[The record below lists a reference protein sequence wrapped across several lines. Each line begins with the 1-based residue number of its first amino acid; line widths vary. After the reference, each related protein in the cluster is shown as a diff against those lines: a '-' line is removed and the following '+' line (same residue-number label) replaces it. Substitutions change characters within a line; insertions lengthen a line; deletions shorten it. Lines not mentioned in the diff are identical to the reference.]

1 MTAPPAARALPP
13 GAHTDA
19 SGTTFV
25 ALATKPRAVTVR
37 LFDERARP
45 TRVVPLEQRDATRFE
60 LRLDG
65 VLAGALYDFAL
76 DGEPT
81 PDPYARFLPRGVHGP
96 ARVTAVPRR
105 PPLAA
110 PPPLHRWSI
119 YELHV
124 GAFSPE
130 GTFRGALARLDHV
143 VDLGATAIE
152 LLPIA
157 AFDGARGWGY
167 DGVALYAPH
176 ATYGTPEDLAALVD
190 GAHAR
195 GLAVVLDVVYNHF
208 GPSGNYLAR
217 YAPEYF
223 TSKVSTPWGDAP
235 DFTWEPMRQLV
246 LGSAQRWLDELGV
259 DALRLD
265 ATHAIHDSSPR
276 HILRELADLAHARGR
291 LVFFEDERNE
301 PDVLDELG
309 ADAVWADDFHH
320 QLHALVTG
328 ERDGY
333 YGAYEP
339 SVRALASSIQR
350 GWTFDGQPY
359 APWRGRPRGKPAT
372 GIARERLVTC
382 VQNHDQVGN
391 RALGE
396 RLSELCSRD
405 AYAAAVMLALFVPS
419 IPLLFMGQEWAASTP
434 FLYFTAHEGELGAAV
449 SRGRR
454 EEFAAFA
461 AFADP
466 ARRARIPDPEAP
478 STFEA
483 SRLRWEEATAADRAR
498 VLDLHRAMLQLRR
511 SDPVLSRPCR
521 DGDLTA
527 IARGGDLLDVSR
539 TSGGDERRL
548 VVNFGPGAIPF
559 TPPEGAQVL
568 VASGPREGATLGPY
582 GAALFALRR
591 APASA
596 DAPA

>member
-1 MTAPPAARALPP
+1 MIATPSARALPP
-13 GAHTDA
+13 GAHCDA
-19 SGTTFV
+19 RGTTFV
-25 ALATKPRAVTVR
+25 VLATKPSSVAVR
-37 LFDERARP
+37 LFDEHARP
-45 TRVVPLEQRDATRFE
+45 IRTVPLERPGGGARFE
-60 LRLDG
+60 TRVEG
-65 VLAGALYDFAL
+65 VLAGALYDFVL

-96 ARVTAVPRR
+96 ARVTAATRT

-124 GAFSPE
+124 GAFTPE
-130 GTFRGALARLDHV
+130 GTFRGAIARLDHV

-176 ATYGTPEDLAALVD
+176 APYGAPEDLRALVEA
-190 GAHAR
+190 AHAR

-246 LGSAQRWLDELGV
+246 LGSARRWLDELGV

-265 ATHAIHDSSPR
+265 ATHAVHDASPR
-276 HILRELADLAHARGR
+276 HVLRELADLAHARGR

-301 PDVLDELG
+301 PDVVHELA

-333 YGAYEP
+333 YAAYEP
-339 SVRALASSIQR
+339 SVRALAACVQR
-350 GWTFDGQPY
+350 GWTFEGQPY

-396 RLSELCSRD
+396 RLSALCSRD
-405 AYAAAVMLALFVPS
+405 AYAAAVLLALFVPS
-419 IPLLFMGQEWAASTP
+419 TPLIFMGQEWAASTP

-454 EEFAAFA
+454 EEFASFA

-466 ARRARIPDPEAP
+466 ALRERIPDPEAP

-483 SRLRWEEATAADRAR
+483 SRLRWEEAAGADHARA
-498 VLDLHRAMLQLRR
+498 LDLHRAMLHLRR
-511 SDPVLSRPCR
+511 GDPVLSRPCG
-521 DGDLTA
+521 DGELTA
-527 IARGGDLLDVSR
+527 AEREDGVLEVVR
-539 TSGGDERRL
+539 TSGADERRL
-548 VVNFGPGAIPF
+548 VVNFGRRAVPF
-559 TPPEGAQVL
+559 TPPAGARVL
-568 VASGPREGATLGPY
+568 LASGPRADGTLGPH
-582 GAALFALRR
+582 GAVLLALDR
-591 APASA
+591 AASG
-596 DAPA
+596 APR